1 MRSRAILHLSYMV
14 VSVLNWIFTLIPTYR
29 FAFANV
35 LQVYAFINIIYRE
48 ENNVDAYFMM
58 SGT

>member
-1 MRSRAILHLSYMV
+1 
-14 VSVLNWIFTLIPTYR
+14 LIPTYR